1 MRRLPPHPRLP
12 NRARNRNRNR
22 GRGRCRPKRLNG
34 WMPHKISA
42 PYLFF
47 SIDDVLILP
56 AKEIARA
63 LTLSVMYINS
73 ADIKGDIV
81 EFGTMGGFTARTLA
95 AAMVFDPRYQPNR
108 PLRKLRLFD
117 SFEGLPEITSKIDLE
132 LPHVK
137 SGTWSKGGCKIL
149 SAGELRT
156 MVEAIIPPSR
166 VEITEGWFAD
176 TVKRLPDDTRLA
188 LIHFDGDL
196 YQSTMDALVPCFERG
211 FISKG
216 AVFCFDDWEWQSGRS
231 GMRRTAG
238 LARAG
243 ASLQH
248 RCQPLR
254 RLRDPK
260 HEIHCPFLSWHENH
274 VALDRSPQGCDVS
287 YKPRRRSLNA
297 FTVERG
303 SRRPGSAC
311 GLVLGAL
318 GQARHHVR
326 AAASMALWRDRSTR
340 DGAGKPPVDGRPI
353 QDIALKRYRRREL
366 PSPDLYYTYEDVLI
380 VAAQEIAK
388 TLTLCIQYINGSH
401 VYGDIAEFGTMGGFT
416 AKALATSMVFD
427 LQRQPLS
434 KNASGEN
441 PFKVL
446 RLFDSFQGCRKPRLP
461 GGSSIT
467 PCRIR
472 VGLRVDVKR

>member
-1 MRRLPPHPRLP
+1 MTKSLKTAIADGLPPQTLFRLRSIKRALMGQPPLEPPRGAINDAPPPAAPPPAEPSPEPEPRTMQTEALE
-12 NRARNRNRNR
+12 
-22 GRGRCRPKRLNG
+22 RLDA
-34 WMPHKISA
+34 HKISA

-73 ADIKGDIV
+73 ADIKGDIA

-132 LPHVK
+132 SPHVK

-149 SAGELRT
+149 SASELRT

-216 AVFCFDDWEWQSGRS
+216 AVFCFDDWNCNQADPECGERRAWQE
-231 GMRRTAG
+231 
-238 LARAG
+238 LV
-243 ASLQH
+243 H
-248 RCQPLR
+248 R
-254 RLRDPK
+254 
-260 HEIHCPFLSWHENH
+260 FN
-274 VALDRSPQGCDVS
+274 
-287 YKPRRRSLNA
+287 
-297 FTVERG
+297 
-303 SRRPGSAC
+303 
-311 GLVLGAL
+311 
-318 GQARHHVR
+318 
-326 AAASMALWRDRSTR
+326 
-340 DGAGKPPVDGRPI
+340 
-353 QDIALKRYRRREL
+353 
-366 PSPDLYYTYEDVLI
+366 I
-380 VAAQEIAK
+380 VASHCGDYAIQSTKFIVHSYRGMK
-388 TLTLCIQYINGSH
+388 TT
-401 VYGDIAEFGTMGGFT
+401 
-416 AKALATSMVFD
+416 
-427 LQRQPLS
+427 
-434 KNASGEN
+434 
-441 PFKVL
+441 
-446 RLFDSFQGCRKPRLP
+446 
-461 GGSSIT
+461 
-467 PCRIR
+467 
-472 VGLRVDVKR
+472 